1 MGEIFIHETPRP
13 TMATTGERLT
23 AGHGLE
29 TELEHFHRYYLARH
43 LARDRSVLDIA
54 SGEGY
59 GAATLAQVAKTVV
72 GIDISAEA
80 VAHATHSY
88 PAPNLTFIHGDA
100 RRIAL
105 PDASIDMVTSFETIE
120 HFLDHGAFLSE
131 VRRVLR
137 RGGLFIVST
146 PDRDVY
152 SPPNSGA
159 NPHHIHELSRMA
171 FRDLCAAHFANV
183 ALFTQTTIVGSVLAA
198 DDPAAPGANRIVFE
212 RRGATHVEACE
223 GPMRGKF
230 CVCIA
235 SDGALPALADSL
247 LIHDTTIGV
256 RFADAGALAPKLA
269 ELDTALTDARETLA
283 RREGFIREGVN
294 VFATLHDRALER
306 ADRERGR
313 LTADV
318 SRLSMEVA
326 RRDNTIARL
335 HGEVAQRDVAF
346 ARAQAELTHRD
357 AHATQ
362 LVAEIAK
369 RDAAIAR
376 LQNEQAAAFQAAES
390 ARMRPKT
397 RLVSHVRRV
406 VTRPIQPFLDTRALR
421 QISGSPLFNADWY
434 LERYPDVAASGAN
447 PAEHF
452 LAKGSGEERDPGPDF
467 STSAYLKSYADV
479 RAARVNPLLHYER
492 VGRAEGRRIQ
502 PAELP
507 VVMADDVP
515 AEAEDGRSPPGSTR
529 AATKMVYLSGEPH
542 TPGHTYRVTRMAA
555 AARLAGAEVS
565 ELSISE
571 IRPDSAALN
580 DCDLLAIWR
589 APWTPALE
597 AVIAPAKK
605 RGTRVLY
612 DVDDLMFEPELAR
625 EEIID
630 GIRSQGFD
638 APSTAALF
646 GRIAQMIGAA
656 DITSAPTR
664 YLAGR
669 LQRHGKPAFLLPN
682 GFDTRTWAASRRAVR
697 QRRAAVSDGL
707 VRIGYA
713 AGSRTHQKDL
723 AVAADAIA
731 FVMRERPQTRL
742 VLFRKHDQTCIDVDE
757 FPGLAALHDRVEW
770 RDMVDLGDLPSE
782 LARFDIS
789 IAPLQLPN
797 PFCEAKSEL
806 KYFESGLVEVPL
818 IASPT
823 ALFRAAVIHGETG
836 LLAANEQEWR
846 AALIDLVDHA
856 ELRARLGAAAYR
868 AILWEYGPERRIDR
882 MRSLLAQ
889 VAGAPADMARAFELE
904 FRRGAIYDP
913 IRPSPVVVPPHRAE
927 ILQDRLTD
935 ADVSIV
941 IPLYNYIETILEALE
956 SAAAQSL
963 ETLDLIVVD
972 DCSTDGGAEAARTWM
987 LAHRHR
993 FGRLVL
999 ARNAANSGLGPT
1011 RNVGF
1016 ALAETRYVIQL
1027 DADNR
1032 LLPDFAR
1039 QCLATAEATGAAF
1052 VYSQIQ
1058 CFGDSDEIVG
1068 IEPYSPMRLASGNT
1082 IDAMALV
1089 RVAAWAA
1096 VGGAD
1101 NVRFGWED
1109 YDLWCRFAEHGMFGA
1124 QIPDVL
1130 AEYRVHRRSMLR
1142 TSTDVAENKRRLIAD
1157 MRRRHS
1163 WVLDGVSND

>member
-1 MGEIFIHETPRP
+1 
-13 TMATTGERLT
+13 MATTGERLT
-23 AGHGLE
+23 VGHSLE
-29 TELEHFHRYYLARH
+29 TEVEHFHRYYLARH
-43 LARDRSVLDIA
+43 LARGRSVLDIA

-59 GAATLAQVAKTVV
+59 GAATLAQVATTVI
-72 GIDISAEA
+72 GIDVSAEA
-80 VAHATHSY
+80 VAHAAESY
-88 PAPNLTFIHGDA
+88 IAPNLTFIHGDA
-100 RRIAL
+100 RQIAL
-105 PDASIDMVTSFETIE
+105 PDASVDMVTSFETIE
-120 HFLDHGAFLSE
+120 HFLDHQAFLAE
-131 VRRVLR
+131 IRRVLR
-137 RGGLFIVST
+137 PNGLFIVST

-159 NPHHIHELSRMA
+159 NPHHVHELSRSA

-198 DDPAAPGANRIVFE
+198 DDPAAPGATRIVFE
-212 RRGATHVEACE
+212 RRGDTHVEACE

-235 SDGALPALADSL
+235 TDGALPALADSL
-247 LIHDTTIGV
+247 LIHDTTIAL
-256 RFADAGALAPKLA
+256 RPADAAAIVPKLTALESALA
-269 ELDTALTDARETLA
+269 DARESLA

-294 VFATLHDRALER
+294 VFATIHDRALDR

-326 RRDNTIARL
+326 RRDSTIARL

-346 ARAQAELTHRD
+346 ARAQAELVHRD
-357 AHATQ
+357 AHANQ
-362 LVAEIAK
+362 LVAEIAR
-369 RDAAIAR
+369 RDAAIAQ
-376 LQNEQAAAFQAAES
+376 LQNAKFAHG
-390 ARMRPKT
+390 
-397 RLVSHVRRV
+397 RLVSRVRRV
-406 VTRPIQPFLDTRALR
+406 VTRPIQPLLGARALR
-421 QISGSPLFNADWY
+421 QIKESPLFNGDWY
-434 LERYPDVAASGAN
+434 LERYPDVAASGKD

-452 LAKGSGEERDPGPDF
+452 LNSGSGEERDPGPDF
-467 STSAYLKSYADV
+467 STSSYLKTYADV
-479 RAARVNPLLHYER
+479 RAAKVNPLLHYER
-492 VGRAEGRRIQ
+492 VGRAEGRTIQ

-507 VVMADDVP
+507 QSTKEVSPETADKKQP
-515 AEAEDGRSPPGSTR
+515 HAGWGRGTTR
-529 AATKMVYLSGEPH
+529 VVYLSGEPH

-555 AARLAGAEVS
+555 AARLAGAEVR
-565 ELSISE
+565 ELNTAEVGPNSPE
-571 IRPDSAALN
+571 FDR
-580 DCDLLAIWR
+580 CDLLAIWR

-597 AVIAPAKK
+597 AVVAAAKK
-605 RGTRVLY
+605 RGTQVLF

-646 GRIAQMIGAA
+646 GRIAQMIGMA
-656 DITSAPTR
+656 DMTAAPTR

-669 LQRHGKPAFLLPN
+669 LQRHGKPAFLLSN
-682 GFDTRTWAASRRAVR
+682 GFDTRTWTVSRRAVR
-697 QRRAAVSDGL
+697 QRRSAVSDGL
-707 VRIGYA
+707 LRIGYA

-757 FPGLAALHDRVEW
+757 FPSLAALQDRVEW

-806 KYFESGLVEVPL
+806 KYFESALVEVPL

-823 ALFRAAVIHGETG
+823 AVFQAAVTHGETG
-836 LLAANEQEWR
+836 MLAATDEEWR
-846 AALIDLVDHA
+846 TALIALIDDA
-856 ELRARLGAAAYR
+856 ELRARLGATAYR
-868 AILWEYGPERRIDR
+868 SVLWEYGPERRIDR

-889 VAGAPADMARAFELE
+889 VAGDPADMARAFELE
-904 FRRGAIYDP
+904 FRRGSVYDP
-913 IRPSPVVVPPHRAE
+913 VRPSPVTVPRHHAE
-927 ILQDRLTD
+927 VLQDRMAD

-956 SAAAQSL
+956 SAASQSL
-963 ETLDLIVVD
+963 ETLDLILVD
-972 DCSTDGGAEAARTWM
+972 DGSTDGGADAARTWM

-999 ARNAANSGLGPT
+999 ARNEANSGLGPT

-1016 ALAETRYVIQL
+1016 ALAETRYVVQL

-1032 LLPDFAR
+1032 LLPDFAAR
-1039 QCLATAEATGAAF
+1039 CLAKAEATGAAF
-1052 VYSQIQ
+1052 VYPQIQ

-1068 IEPYSPMRLASGNT
+1068 IDPYSPMRLASGNT

-1089 RVAAWAA
+1089 RVSAWAA

-1124 QIPDVL
+1124 QIHEVL

-1157 MRRRHS
+1157 MRRRHP
-1163 WVLDGVSND
+1163 WVLDGVASG